1 MGSSGYERDVMPY
14 YGGLVSFFRLPEIGI
29 DDITEGMAVV
39 AGVPIDNG
47 IYGGRVG
54 ARFGPRAIRESSL
67 FSRAGYDL
75 APGTLRINLDT
86 DVGTRLKE
94 NPNAGDMGDF
104 NIYPTDLMKT
114 TESVIQGMSEV
125 VKRGGFPVVM
135 GGDHYVA
142 YPCFEGYAKGFAE
155 RKENARLGFI
165 HIDAH
170 TDFGDSNALGGRYHH
185 GTMVR
190 RISENPMIDYK
201 NLAWVGLNSPVT
213 LDQYELKRNHNL
225 KMTTAQNVRER
236 GIVDIMNDAMETA
249 SDGVDAVYVS
259 IDIDVIDAHESTGT
273 GSPEF
278 HGVTTNEFFEAMDML
293 SRFDMLGAFD
303 LCEVSPEWDPSGQ
316 TVRIATSGILKIL
329 APRLFD
335 SVDPSKLSS
344 G

>member
-1 MGSSGYERDVMPY
+1 MGSSDYERDVMPY
-14 YGGLVSFFRLPEIGI
+14 FAGLVSFFRLPEIGF

-67 FSRAGYDL
+67 FSRSGYEL
-75 APGTLRINLDT
+75 APDTLRIDLDT
-86 DVGTRLKE
+86 DVGTKLKE
-94 NPNAGDMGDF
+94 NLKMGDLGDF
-104 NIYPTDLMKT
+104 NIYPNDLMKT
-114 TESVIQGMSEV
+114 TESVIHGMSEV
-125 VKRGGFPVVM
+125 SKRGGFPAVM

-142 YPCFEGYAKGFAE
+142 YPSFEGYAKGFAE
-155 RKENARLGFI
+155 RKENAKLGFI

-170 TDFGDSNALGGRYHH
+170 TDFWDSHALGGKYHH

-190 RISENPMIDYK
+190 RISENPMVDYK

-225 KMTTAQNVRER
+225 KMTTAQNVRDK
-236 GIVDIMNDAMETA
+236 GITQIMAEAMETA

-293 SRFDMLGAFD
+293 AGFDMLGAFD

-316 TVRIATSGILKIL
+316 TVRIATSGMLKIL
-329 APRLFD
+329 APWLID
-335 SVDPSKLSS
+335 TVNPDDLLT
-344 G
+344 

>member
-1 MGSSGYERDVMPY
+1 MRVRGNTPPA
-14 YGGLVSFFRLPEIGI
+14 GLDG
-29 DDITEGMAVV
+29 AVV
-39 AGVPIDNG
+39 GVPLDTGTSN
-47 IYGGRVG
+47 RPG
-54 ARFGPRAIRESSL
+54 ARFGPRGIRDESVLLRPYNMATRAAPFDSL
-67 FSRAGYDL
+67 RIDDTGDVAASPYDL
-75 APGTLRINLDT
+75 LAAVEAIEEHFDGLLAD
-86 DVGTRLKE
+86 DVIT
-94 NPNAGDMGDF
+94 A
-104 NIYPTDLMKT
+104 
-114 TESVIQGMSEV
+114 S
-125 VKRGGFPVVM
+125 M
-135 GGDHYVA
+135 GGDHTVVLPILRA
-142 YPCFEGYAKGFAE
+142 MAKKHGPVG
-155 RKENARLGFI
+155 LV